1 MTSPRIPAFVLTG
14 FLGAG
19 KTTLLN
25 RLLKDPALAD
35 TAVVINEY
43 GEAGLDH
50 LLVEKSGDGVVLLSS
65 GCLCCSLRGDLLD
78 TLADLAARRASGEL
92 PPFARVMI
100 ETTGLAHPTPVLQTL
115 MAPQLAA
122 AGYVLAGVIAVAD
135 ALRGEALLDQHAE
148 AVAQLAVADRILV
161 SKTDLAGDATA
172 FMARLQALNPR
183 AAIGLMPDAG
193 AAELLDE
200 PEFPSAG
207 AAVGTRPVFSAHDAS
222 IASFTLETDKVLAPG
237 HFIAFIDELRE
248 RFGEGLLRF
257 KALVKLADDPGRPV
271 VLHGVQH
278 WFAPPERLDAWPSP
292 DRRTRIV
299 VIGRDLDRRGIEDL
313 FAAFCDEPRLDAPD
327 RAALTDN
334 PLAF

>member
-1 MTSPRIPAFVLTG
+1 MTPRIPAFVLTG

-25 RLLKDPALAD
+25 RLLRDPALAD

-78 TLADLAARRASGEL
+78 TLADLAARRAAGTL
-92 PPFARVMI
+92 PPFARVVI
-100 ETTGLAHPTPVLQTL
+100 ETSGLAHPTPVLQTL

-122 AGYVLAGVIAVAD
+122 AGYVLAGVVAVAD
-135 ALRGEALLDQHAE
+135 ALRGEALLDTHAE
-148 AVAQLAVADRILV
+148 SLAQLAVADRILI
-161 SKTDLAGDATA
+161 SKADLAGDITA
-172 FMARLQALNPR
+172 FTARLQALNPQAR
-183 AAIGLMPDAG
+183 IGPMREADAG
-193 AAELLDE
+193 DVLIEPDLPGVAAR
-200 PEFPSAG
+200 
-207 AAVGTRPVFSAHDAS
+207 VGTRPVFSAHDAA
-222 IASFTLETDKVLAPG
+222 ITSFTLVTDKVLAPG
-237 HFIAFIDELRE
+237 RFVGFIDELRE

-257 KALVKLADDPGRPV
+257 KALVRLADDPERPV

-278 WFAPPERLDAWPSP
+278 WFAPPERLAAWPSA
-292 DRRTRIV
+292 DRRSRIV
-299 VIGRDLDRRGIEDL
+299 VIARDPDRRGIEDL

>member
-1 MTSPRIPAFVLTG
+1 MTPSRTPAFVLTG

-35 TAVVINEY
+35 TAVVINEF

-92 PPFARVMI
+92 PPFARVVI

-135 ALRGEALLDQHAE
+135 AQRGEALLDEHAE
-148 AVAQLAVADRILV
+148 AVAQLAVADRILI
-161 SKTDLAGDATA
+161 SKTDLAGDFQA
-172 FMARLQALNPR
+172 FSARLQGLNPH
-183 AAIGLMPDAG
+183 AAISTMQEARTEDLLKEPALPG
-193 AAELLDE
+193 AA
-200 PEFPSAG
+200 AT
-207 AAVGTRPVFSAHDAS
+207 VGRRPFFAAHDAS
-222 IASFTLETDKVLAPG
+222 ITSFTLTTDKRLSPAR
-237 HFIAFIDELRE
+237 FIAFIDELRE
-248 RFGEGLLRF
+248 RHGEGLLRF
-257 KALVKLADDPGRPV
+257 KALVGLSDAPERPL

-278 WFAPPERLDAWPSP
+278 WFAPPERLPAWPGP
-292 DRRTRIV
+292 DRRTRT
-299 VIGRDLDRRGIEDL
+299 VIIARDPDRRGIEDL

-334 PLAF
+334 PLAL